1 LRAARVWAH
10 RDPGYHAAATLEKP
24 GRAAGAPRA
33 VVSFK
38 TLVRWGAVLALVAG
52 VAVVACGN
60 DPYPG
65 HDEEQKVLYLAFSE
79 PPKTLDPQVA
89 YATTDHVVTGPV
101 YDKLLEYHLLE
112 RPYRL
117 IPGLARAVPTPEP
130 RPGGHVAYR
139 FELRDDLEFADDPCF
154 AIGGPGR
161 TTRKVVAD
169 DVAFALMR
177 IGDPLVDSPV
187 GSTFAHVVGFQEFS
201 TRLAAA
207 RKDDAAFA
215 GRRIDEQYRAAGGI
229 AGVRVLD
236 PTRLEIELDEAYPQ
250 ILFWFAMEFTTPI
263 PWEAIVAYDGREG
276 RELFNEHPV
285 GTGPFRLAV
294 YDKRSR
300 MVLER
305 NPRWYGVRHPEW
317 QAPAA
322 VYPSEGEP
330 DDRERALLDPAYV
343 GKPLPFLERIELR
356 LDKEDVPSFTK
367 FLQGYYDEAG
377 IIEESFDRVV
387 KAGSLSSDMAALGMQ
402 LKKTVVPS
410 VFYLGFNMEDAVVGA
425 PAGERGRKLRQAMSL
440 VIDSREFTRVF
451 QNGRGIPAESPI
463 PPGLFGYDAGYANP
477 FRRVDLE
484 RARRLLAEAGYA
496 NGVDPATGRPLH
508 LTFDTGDTSAR
519 SRLRFQFFCDA
530 WTRLGLEVEIAA
542 TTYNQF
548 QDKVRRG
555 AYQLFMWGWVA
566 DYPDPENFL
575 FLLWSEMARS
585 KNGGPNTANFISAEY
600 DRLFLRMRELPDGE
614 PRTAVIQEMRALL
627 ERERPWIELFH
638 QESYALVQGWMHN
651 VKPLGMS
658 FSTFKYQDVDVP
670 LRRARRA
677 EWNRPV
683 YWPLAVLG
691 ALAVAIAAWAVVT
704 IRRRRAMGGILDTVP
719 VVATGERP

>member
-1 LRAARVWAH
+1 
-10 RDPGYHAAATLEKP
+10 
-24 GRAAGAPRA
+24 
-33 VVSFK
+33 
-38 TLVRWGAVLALVAG
+38 VLALVAG

-65 HDEEQKVLYLAFSE
+65 QDDERKVLYLAFSE

-89 YATTDHVVTGPV
+89 YATTDHVVTGAV
-101 YDKLLEYHLLE
+101 YDNLLEYHLLE

-117 IPGLARAVPTPEP
+117 LPGLARAVPVPEP
-130 RPGGHVAYR
+130 RDGGHVVYR
-139 FELRDDLEFADDPCF
+139 FELRDDVEFADDPCF
-154 AIGGPGR
+154 AIGGAGR
-161 TTRKVVAD
+161 TTRQVTAG

-177 IGDPLVDSPV
+177 IADPHVDSPV
-187 GSTFAHVVGFQEFS
+187 GSTFAHVVDFPAFTE
-201 TRLAAA
+201 RLTAA
-207 RKDDAAFA
+207 RKADPAFA
-215 GRRIDEQYRAAGGI
+215 ARRIDEQYRAAGGI
-229 AGVRVLD
+229 AGVRAVD
-236 PTRLEIELDEAYPQ
+236 ATTLELELDEAYPQ
-250 ILFWFAMEFTTPI
+250 ILFWFAMEFTSPV
-263 PWEAIVAYDGREG
+263 PWEAIVAYDGKDG
-276 RELFNEHPV
+276 RDLFTEHPV

-305 NPRWYGVRHPEW
+305 SARWYGARHPEW

-322 VYPSEGEP
+322 VYPSSGEP
-330 DDRERALLDPAYV
+330 GDAERGLLDPAYV
-343 GKPLPFLERIELR
+343 GKALPFLDRIELR

-367 FLQGYYDEAG
+367 FLQGYYDESG

-387 KAGSLSSDMAALGMQ
+387 KAGSLSADMAALGMQ

-410 VFYLGFNMEDAVVGA
+410 VFYLGFNMEDPVVGA
-425 PAGERGRKLRQAMSL
+425 AAGERGRKLRQAMSL
-440 VIDSREFTRVF
+440 VVDSREFTRVF

-463 PPGLFGYDAGYANP
+463 PPGLFGYDPSYANP
-477 FRRVDLE
+477 FRQVDVE
-484 RARRLLAEAGYA
+484 RARRLLAEAGYP

-530 WTRLGLEVEIAA
+530 WTRLGLEVDIAA

-585 KNGGPNTANFISAEY
+585 KAGGPNTANFANPDY
-600 DRLFLRMRELPDGE
+600 DRLFLAMRELPDGD
-614 PRTAVIQEMRALL
+614 RRIAVIREMRALL

-638 QESYALVQGWMHN
+638 QESYALVHGWMHN
-651 VKPLGMS
+651 LKPLGMS

-670 LRRARRA
+670 MRRARRA
-677 EWNRPV
+677 EWNQPV
-683 YWPLAVLG
+683 YWPLAVLA
-691 ALAVAIAAWAVVT
+691 ALALAIAVSVVRT
-704 IRRRRAMGGILDTVP
+704 MRRRRTMGSILETVP
-719 VVATGERP
+719 TVQTGGRA